1 MDTLK
6 LDEAAIFNRAR
17 QIEAPEARRRYIQEA
32 CGEDR
37 ALRERV
43 EALLR
48 VHEEERTFLQTPAEG
63 EPATVQERSGE
74 SPGTQIGPYQLL
86 EQIGEG
92 GFGVVFLAEQQQ
104 PVRRK
109 VALKVV
115 KPGMDTR
122 QVIARFEAERQA
134 LALMDHPHIARV
146 LDGGETTSG
155 RPYFVMEL
163 FRGVPLTRYC
173 DEHRLTP
180 RERLALFMPVC
191 QAVQHAHQKGVIHR
205 DLKPNNVLV
214 AIAEGQPVPKV
225 IDFGVAK
232 ALREQLTERTLV
244 TGLGAI
250 VGTLEYM
257 SPEQSEFGASD
268 VDTRADIYSLG
279 VLLYELL
286 TGTTPL
292 TKQRLKDAA
301 LTDLLRSIREEEP
314 PKPSVRLSE
323 AKEGLA
329 SVAVR
334 RGKEPARLIKEV
346 RGDLDWVVMKC
357 LDKDRTRRY
366 ETASGL
372 ARDIARYLHD
382 EPVEASPPSAVYK
395 LRKFARRNCVLLG
408 VTAAFAALLAGAAV
422 VSTWLAVRATLAEQT
437 ASRERDNAVAEKERA
452 DEKAAIAQA
461 VNAFLQQDLLGQ
473 ADIGNQ
479 PEAGARDRNI
489 TVRQLL
495 DRAARRIKDKF
506 QGQEL
511 TEAAIRLTLG
521 DAYLALGEFRE
532 AQKHYDR
539 SFRLR
544 KQELGPGH
552 ADTLTG
558 MSKLAGLYYAR
569 GRYAAAQRLY
579 QEVLDARRARLGAA
593 HPDTLQSMNDL
604 GSLHCDRGNFD
615 AAEKLLKQALELR
628 KAGLGADHFDTLESM
643 SNLASVYWSRGR
655 YDKAEPLFQKVLEV
669 ERAKRGP
676 DHPST
681 LRTMRNL
688 ATVYLLSKRY
698 DKAEPLLKQV
708 LAIQRVKLPAG
719 HPDTLTTT
727 DSLAALYRHS
737 GRYDQAEALFKQVI
751 QARRA
756 RLGAEHANTLSS
768 LNNLAA
774 CYVEQGNFER
784 AEPLLRQVTQ
794 VQRRTLGADHPNTT
808 IGLNNLGTLYRERG
822 RYSEAEPLLRAAL
835 AGARKRLGLNHPHT
849 QAFLNNLSVLYCKQC
864 KPHRAEALHRELAAF
879 LRNKKG
885 PDSLAYADQL
895 VWLSRVLLDRKKYAE
910 AEPVARESL
919 AIHVKKKP
927 DDYWAYFNR
936 SLLGG
941 ALLGQKKY
949 AQAEPLLLQGYEGMK
964 QRERQVKEI
973 GKRRQIQGLEWVV
986 QLYEGWGKADKAT
999 QWRKKL
1005 AAEKATQKK

>member
-1 MDTLK
+1 MDTPN
-6 LDEAAIFNRAR
+6 LDEAAIFDDAR
-17 QIEAPEARRRYIQEA
+17 QIEAPDARRLYIQEA

-48 VHEEERTFLQTPAEG
+48 VHEEEHSFLQTPTERERVTIEG
-63 EPATVQERSGE
+63 LGGE
-74 SPGTQIGPYQLL
+74 SPGTQVGPYQLL

-92 GFGVVFLAEQQQ
+92 GFGVVFLAEQQH
-104 PVRRK
+104 PVRRQL
-109 VALKVV
+109 ALKIV

-122 QVIARFEAERQA
+122 QVVARFEAERQA

-163 FRGVPLTRYC
+163 FRGLPLTRYC

-180 RERLALFMPVC
+180 RERLALFVPVC

-205 DLKPNNVLV
+205 DLKPSNVLV
-214 AIAEGQPVPKV
+214 AAADGQPVPKV

-244 TGLGAI
+244 TGFGAV

-257 SPEQSEFGASD
+257 SPEQAEFRAPD

-292 TKQRLKDAA
+292 TKERMKEAA
-301 LTDLLRSIREEEP
+301 LTDVLRAIREEEP

-323 AKEGLA
+323 AKDVLA
-329 SVAVR
+329 SVAAQ
-334 RGKEPARLIKEV
+334 RGREPVRLIKEV

-357 LDKDRTRRY
+357 LEKDRTRRY

-372 ARDIARYLHD
+372 ARDISRYLND
-382 EPVEASPPSAVYK
+382 EPVEASPPSAAYR
-395 LRKFARRNCVLLG
+395 LRKFARRNRVLLG
-408 VTAAFAALLAGAAV
+408 MAAAFAAFLTGAAV
-422 VSTWLAVRATLAEQT
+422 VSTWQAVRATRAEQT
-437 ASRERDNAVAEKERA
+437 AGRERDKAVAEKERA
-452 DEKAAIAQA
+452 DEKAAIAEA
-461 VNAFLQQDLLGQ
+461 VNAFLREDLLGQ

-479 PEAGARDRNI
+479 SEAGARDRNI

-506 QGQEL
+506 KGQEL

-521 DAYLALGEFRE
+521 DAYLALGEFPE

-539 SFRLR
+539 SFRLH
-544 KQELGPGH
+544 KQKLGAGH
-552 ADTLTG
+552 PDTLTS

-569 GRYAAAQRLY
+569 GRYGAAQRLY
-579 QEVLDARRARLGAA
+579 QEVLDARRARLGTA

-604 GSLHCDRGNFD
+604 GSLHCNRGNFD
-615 AAEKLLKQALELR
+615 TAEKLLKQALELR
-628 KAGLGADHFDTLESM
+628 KVGLGADHFDTLESM
-643 SNLASVYWSRGR
+643 SNLASLYWSRGR
-655 YDKAEPLFQKVLEV
+655 YDKAEPLFQKVLKV

-681 LRTMRNL
+681 LHTMRNL
-688 ATVYLLSKRY
+688 ATLYLISKQY
-698 DKAEPLLKQV
+698 DKALPLFKQV
-708 LAIQRVKLPAG
+708 LAIETVKLPAG
-719 HPDTLTTT
+719 HPDTLNTMH
-727 DSLAALYRHS
+727 DLAALYQRY
-737 GRYDQAEALFKQVI
+737 GRYDQAEPLFKQVI

-756 RLGAEHANTLSS
+756 RLGAEHVHTLSS

-774 CYVEQGNFER
+774 CYVEQGKFER

-794 VQRRTLGADHPNTT
+794 AQRRTLGADHPDTV

-822 RYSEAEPLLRAAL
+822 RYSEAEPLLQAAL
-835 AGARKRLGLNHPHT
+835 AGARKRFGLSHPHT
-849 QAFLNNLSVLYCKQC
+849 QALVNNLSVLYCKQR

-879 LRNKKG
+879 LLSKEG

-895 VWLSRVLLDRKKYAE
+895 VWLSRVLLDQKKYAE
-910 AEPVARESL
+910 AEPVARECL
-919 AIHVKKKP
+919 AIHTKKKP
-927 DDYWAYFNR
+927 DDYWAYFSR

-949 AQAEPLLLQGYEGMK
+949 AHAEPLLLQGYEGMK
-964 QRERQVKEI
+964 ERK
-973 GKRRQIQGLEWVV
+973 GQITNSVEFRLTDALERLV
-986 QLYEGWGKADKAT
+986 QLYDSWGKPDKAAE
-999 QWRKKL
+999 WRKRL
-1005 AAEKATQKK
+1005 AAEKARR